1 MHQKLPSSFRCLHL
15 QLVVPAAA
23 AWFALSPA
31 FAQGTVPAL
40 IAAQVPGI
48 ASAPSAAPAQRASLE
63 PLALPD
69 APSASSSS
77 VSGDPAPD
85 PAGQIANQKEGSQ
98 PSLNPLQ
105 RLATPRIPTPTD
117 VVVAPGQI
125 GPHQTARDKLI
136 ASLRD
141 SISPF
146 SIAGEIISAGY
157 SQGVDSSPNYGRDFG
172 AFGQRVGASVA
183 RGTSQD
189 IFSEGVLAAVLHEDP
204 RYYQLGSR
212 QNFFKRVVYAGTRP
226 VIGRTDS
233 GRTTLNL
240 SIIGG
245 YLGAAAL
252 SQTYYPARN
261 QGFDNVLQT
270 WGTGIGG
277 NAIGDEVTEFL
288 PDVLQF
294 LHLKRVN
301 HY

>member
-1 MHQKLPSSFRCLHL
+1 MIPLRHIL
-15 QLVVPAAA
+15 PAAA
-23 AWFALSPA
+23 IVFTLSPA
-31 FAQGTVPAL
+31 FGQGSST
-40 IAAQVPGI
+40 AASP
-48 ASAPSAAPAQRASLE
+48 APAGSRPELARVD
-63 PLALPD
+63 PIALPE
-69 APSASSSS
+69 APVASSSL
-77 VSGDPAPD
+77 DATAAPD
-85 PAGQIANQKEGSQ
+85 PLGQIANQKEGSQ
-98 PSLNPLQ
+98 PSLNPFQ
-105 RLATPRIPTPTD
+105 RLATPSVPTPTD

-125 GPHQTARDKLI
+125 GPHQTARDKFV
-136 ASLRD
+136 ASVRD

-157 SQGVDSSPNYGRDFG
+157 SQGVDSSPNYGRDIG
-172 AFGQRVGASVA
+172 AFGERVGASVA
-183 RGTSQD
+183 RGTSQNL
-189 IFSEGVLAAVLHEDP
+189 FSEGVLAAVLHEDP

-212 QNFFKRVVYAGTRP
+212 QNFFKRVIYAGTRP
-226 VIGRTDS
+226 VIGRTDG
-233 GRTTLNL
+233 GRTTVNL

-294 LHLKRVN
+294 LHLKRVK
-301 HY
+301 HL

>member
-1 MHQKLPSSFRCLHL
+1 MHDHSPLPLRCSYLRI
-15 QLVVPAAA
+15 VVPAFTALFAFSTAIAQQVSLAPTALLSERALLEVPIVSAGVSSSEAA
-23 AWFALSPA
+23 
-31 FAQGTVPAL
+31 
-40 IAAQVPGI
+40 
-48 ASAPSAAPAQRASLE
+48 
-63 PLALPD
+63 ALPD

-77 VSGDPAPD
+77 STEAI
-85 PAGQIANQKEGSQ
+85 GQILNQKEGSQ
-98 PSLNPLQ
+98 PSLNPFQ
-105 RLATPRIPTPTD
+105 RLGNPRVPSPTD

-125 GPHQTARDKLI
+125 GPHQTVRDKLVG
-136 ASLRD
+136 SVRD
-141 SISPF
+141 AISPF

-157 SQGVDSSPNYGRDFG
+157 SQGRDSSPNYGRDLG

-183 RGTSQD
+183 RGTSQNL
-189 IFSEGVLAAVLHEDP
+189 FSEGVLAAVLHEDP
-204 RYYQLGSR
+204 RYYQLGSK

-226 VIGRTDS
+226 VIGRTDA
-233 GRTTLNL
+233 GHTTVNL
-240 SIIGG
+240 SVIGG

-294 LHLKRVN
+294 LHLKKVN
-301 HY
+301 HN